1 VTGARAAFEIEG
13 AGVSVRIRLTPKG
26 GRDALG
32 GRVELA
38 DGDEALAARVAA
50 PPVEGAANKAL
61 IKLVAKSFGVPKSSV
76 EIASGETSRLK
87 TLRIAGDPMALA
99 AKARELLA

>member
-1 VTGARAAFEIEG
+1 VTDARAAFDLAED
-13 AGVSVRIRLTPKG
+13 GVLVRIRLTPKG

-32 GRVELA
+32 GRVDLPE
-38 DGDEALAARVAA
+38 GGEALAARVSA
-50 PPVEGAANKAL
+50 PPVDGAANKAL
-61 IKLVAKSFGVPKSSV
+61 VKLVAKSFGVPKSSV

-87 TLRIAGDPMALA
+87 TLRVLGDADALA